1 MGRVPIV
8 PIVRGRNAHSRLGL
22 RIGGCRHVTLLA
34 HYENIIPKESYCRRI
49 LLCTLRAPRHRR
61 RRRRVA
67 LGCEE

>member
-8 PIVRGRNAHSRLGL
+8 PVVRGRNAHSRLGL

-49 LLCTLRAPRHRR
+49 LQ
-61 RRRRVA
+61 
-67 LGCEE
+67 E